1 MMGVSNGGA
10 YREQAANPSTRRSPG
25 ALERWEWWESGK
37 KKLAL
42 FREGAAALPQSPVA
56 MGAGRV
62 CGGVAIF
69 RYFYKEGKNQIF

>member
-1 MMGVSNGGA
+1 MGEVGMVGK
-10 YREQAANPSTRRSPG
+10 RK
-25 ALERWEWWESGK
+25 K

-42 FREGAAALPQSPVA
+42 FSEGAAALPQSPVA

-69 RYFYKEGKNQIF
+69 RYFYKEGKNPIF